1 MSIFVNKDTK
11 VIVQGI
17 TGSQGSF
24 YALRNR
30 DYGTQVVG
38 GREPEEGR
46 HRHRRHPGLRH
57 PSRRR
62 RRPPAPR
69 FR

>member
-1 MSIFVNKDTK
+1 MITSLTRATP

-17 TGSQGSF
+17 TGGQGRF

-30 DYGTQVVG
+30 AYGTKIVG
-38 GREPEEGR
+38 GVSPKKAGELLVTKTGEDEWNYSP
-46 HRHRRHPGLRH
+46 LW
-57 PSRRR
+57 
-62 RRPPAPR
+62 R

>member
-1 MSIFVNKDTK
+1 MSIFVNKETK

-17 TGSQGSF
+17 TGSQGRF

-38 GREPEEGR
+38 GVSNVYVQC
-46 HRHRRHPGLRH
+46 L
-57 PSRRR
+57 
-62 RRPPAPR
+62 
-69 FR
+69 

>member
-1 MSIFVNKDTK
+1 MSIFVNKSTK

-24 YALRNR
+24 YAKRNR

-38 GREPEEGR
+38 GT
-46 HRHRRHPGLRH
+46 
-57 PSRRR
+57 S
-62 RRPPAPR
+62 PR
-69 FR
+69 DVADVDGIPVFKTVAEAK